1 MAKTLSGV
9 VALFLGTSLFV
20 AGSGLLGTALALR
33 ADLLGFSGS
42 LTGAI
47 MGAYFA
53 GFVIGTYLCP
63 HIVMQAGHVRA
74 FSAFAATAAAAL
86 LLHPLWPDPWLWAA
100 LRFVTGTCVVGM
112 YMVVESWLNERAT
125 NETRGRVFAAYQVIS
140 LGALAI
146 GQYLL
151 LLAQRD
157 ESAAFI
163 IAGAL
168 FSIGLVPI
176 VLTRV
181 AHPTPI
187 QSVKLDLRGLWRIS
201 PLSAVGTF
209 AVALAN
215 GALFALGPIFAQRI
229 GLGTGQIATFMSLV
243 FLGGVALQWPIGHL
257 SDVWD
262 RRTVILLASIG
273 GTAAAGLAWVC
284 VDVSATGLLAA
295 MFVYGGMSFTVYPL
309 CVAHANDHTQTN
321 DFVAIASGLLLVYGV
336 GAACGPLIAGALIQG
351 FGAGSLPLYLAA
363 MQGGLVVLI
372 VVRMISRAAPPADDQ
387 ESFIMLT
394 RTSPSALQMLE
405 ADEAAEAGA
414 PTGAGRGGGPAES
427 PAS

>member
-1 MAKTLSGV
+1 MARTLSGV
-9 VALFLGTSLFV
+9 VALLLGTSLFV

-33 ADLLGFSGS
+33 ADLLEFSGT

-47 MGAYFA
+47 LGAYFA
-53 GFVIGTYLCP
+53 GFVVGTYLCP

-86 LLHPLWPDPWLWAA
+86 LLHPLWPSPWLWAV

-125 NETRGRVFAAYQVIS
+125 NETRGRVFAVYQVIS
-140 LGALAI
+140 LGSLAI

-151 LLAQRD
+151 LVAQRD
-157 ESAAFI
+157 PSAAFI

-168 FSIGLVPI
+168 FAIGLVPI

-187 QSVKLDLRGLWRIS
+187 QSVKLDLRGLWCVS

-229 GLGTGQIATFMSLV
+229 GLDTTQIAMFMSLV

-257 SDVWD
+257 SDAWD
-262 RRTVILLASIG
+262 RRTVILLVSLG
-273 GTAAAGLAWVC
+273 GAVTAGLAWFC
-284 VDVSATGLLAA
+284 VDVSASGLLAA
-295 MFVYGGMSFTVYPL
+295 MFFYGGMSFTVYPL
-309 CVAHANDHTQTN
+309 CVAHANDHTETN

-336 GAACGPLIAGALIQG
+336 GAAVGPLLAGALIQS
-351 FGAGSLPLYLAA
+351 FGAGALPLYLAA

-372 VVRMISRAAPPADDQ
+372 LVRMALRSAPPVEAQ
-387 ESFIMLT
+387 EPFVMLA
-394 RTSPSALQMLE
+394 RTSPSALEMLE
-405 ADEAAEAGA
+405 EEDADTSASG
-414 PTGAGRGGGPAES
+414 GRGPGGAAES
-427 PAS
+427 PAR